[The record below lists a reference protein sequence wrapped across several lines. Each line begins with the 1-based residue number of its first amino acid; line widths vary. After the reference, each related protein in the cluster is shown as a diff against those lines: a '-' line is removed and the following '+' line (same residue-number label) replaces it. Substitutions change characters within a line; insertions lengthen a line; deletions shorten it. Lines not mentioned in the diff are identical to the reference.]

1 MSQFPALY
9 RLLETVEVDITKTTA
24 KLNEIAVDSSAWEES
39 SKLRLKN
46 SKSTIKATIQKFENT
61 LKQTT
66 SMIEKLASTNE
77 LLIDKK
83 SDNRKEV
90 TDVLKLASSQLDT
103 ADRSGKLAEKLLK
116 QAKAQGDKESAKY
129 LKFVP
134 LTASAT
140 PPVAPATSPK

>member
-1 MSQFPALY
+1 M
-9 RLLETVEVDITKTTA
+9 LETVEVDITKTTA
-24 KLNEIAVDSSAWEES
+24 KLNEIVLDSSAWEES

-46 SKSTIKATIQKFENT
+46 GKSTVKGTIQKFEST

-66 SMIEKLASTNE
+66 SMIEKLSSANE

-90 TDVLKLASSQLDT
+90 SDVLKLASSQLDA
-103 ADRSGKLAEKLLK
+103 ADKSGKLAEKLLK

-129 LKFVP
+129 LKFVS

-140 PPVAPATSPK
+140 PPVTPASSSK

>member
-1 MSQFPALY
+1 M
-9 RLLETVEVDITKTTA
+9 LETVEVDITKTTA
-24 KLNEIAVDSSAWEES
+24 KLNEIVLDSSAWEES

-46 SKSTIKATIQKFENT
+46 GKSTVKGTIQKFEST

-66 SMIEKLASTNE
+66 SMIEKLSSANE

-90 TDVLKLASSQLDT
+90 SDVLKLASSQLDA
-103 ADRSGKLAEKLLK
+103 ADKSGKLAEKLLK

-140 PPVAPATSPK
+140 PPVTPASSSK

>member
-1 MSQFPALY
+1 M
-9 RLLETVEVDITKTTA
+9 LETVEVDITKTTA
-24 KLNEIAVDSSAWEES
+24 KLNEIVLDSSAWEES

-46 SKSTIKATIQKFENT
+46 GKSTVKATIQKFEST

-66 SMIEKLASTNE
+66 SMIEKLSSANE

-90 TDVLKLASSQLDT
+90 SDVLKLASSQLDA
-103 ADRSGKLAEKLLK
+103 ADKSGKLAEKLLK

-140 PPVAPATSPK
+140 PPVTPAASSK

>member
-1 MSQFPALY
+1 M
-9 RLLETVEVDITKTTA
+9 LETVEVDITKTTA
-24 KLNEIAVDSSAWEES
+24 KLNEIALDSSAWEES

-46 SKSTIKATIQKFENT
+46 GKSTVKTTIQKFENT

-66 SMIEKLASTNE
+66 SMIEKLTATNE

-90 TDVLKLASSQLDT
+90 SDVLKLASSQLDI
-103 ADRSGKLAEKLLK
+103 ADKSGKLAEKLLK
-116 QAKAQGDKESAKY
+116 QAKTQGDKESAKY

-140 PPVAPATSPK
+140 SPVTPATSTK